1 MQISGSHFI
10 PIELESLAG
19 SPRKLC
25 FLHFVNDPSLH
36 PKYEQLCSKI
46 LMCFIGISDC
56 SVRHFYFFKVK

>member
-46 LMCFIGISDC
+46 LVCFIGSLIVLSDIFISL
-56 SVRHFYFFKVK
+56 R